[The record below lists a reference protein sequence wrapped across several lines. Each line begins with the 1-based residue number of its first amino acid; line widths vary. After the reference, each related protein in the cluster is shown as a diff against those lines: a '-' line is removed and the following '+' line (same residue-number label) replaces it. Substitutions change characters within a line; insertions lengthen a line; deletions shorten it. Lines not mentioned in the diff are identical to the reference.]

1 MNKTCVLRLFVS
13 PAKGVCEAATDLVLT
28 RDGIVGDCHGGDKQ
42 VSLCSA
48 AAFASLGQGAALCA
62 ARYMPN
68 VVLDGWGAFAV
79 GDELSL
85 GTARLRITGLKSCFP
100 DDCALAASG
109 APCALKDG
117 AAFARVI
124 RQGAVSVGDVCK
136 EESV

>member
-48 AAFASLGQGAALCA
+48 AAFAALCA

-68 VVLDGWGAFAV
+68 VVLDGRGAFAV

-85 GTARLRITGLKSCFP
+85 GTARLQITALKSCFP

-109 APCALKDG
+109 AGCALKDG

-124 RQGAVSVGDVCK
+124 RPGAISVGDDCK
-136 EESV
+136 EESE